1 MNRKNGMGY
10 YRADLCLCGVWWY
23 RICSIGFVELDL
35 WNWIFCWIFVGF
47 EAAGELNWDAVGIII
62 RLVGFIIKKELSL
75 LDY

>member
-1 MNRKNGMGY
+1 MGF
-10 YRADLCLCGVWWY
+10 GG
-23 RICSIGFVELDL
+23 IGFVVSDL
-35 WNWIFCWIFVGF
+35 WNWIFCWIFVGI